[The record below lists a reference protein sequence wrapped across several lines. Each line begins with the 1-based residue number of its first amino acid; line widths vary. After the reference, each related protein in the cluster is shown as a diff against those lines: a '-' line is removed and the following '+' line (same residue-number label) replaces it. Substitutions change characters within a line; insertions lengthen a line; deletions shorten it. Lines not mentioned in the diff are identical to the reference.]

1 MAVRLTRMTHPI
13 TKVFIFFLGLTVKK
27 G

>member
-1 MAVRLTRMTHPI
+1 MAIRLTSMTHPI
-13 TKVFIFFLGLTVKK
+13 TKVFIFFLGLGVKK